1 MKTILLIL
9 IISTQISLSQWKKLD
24 APQKVTVVSN
34 VRVFQ
39 GVFYA
44 INSDK
49 LYKSND
55 EGQTWEE
62 ISTNLKDFETFKHI
76 YKLHIYDGVFYALSA
91 QQLNTIYESDLYISN
106 DLGVSWEKI
115 KIGSGQLDN
124 FQKIEND
131 FYIYSPKSPR
141 GILTSKDAKNWEI
154 VDIDEEE
161 QTSLIKYDK
170 LFKTNDTIIIYQYG
184 TDSYQGVV
192 PKFNY
197 IKITTDNGNSW
208 VTKGETLPNLGVKY
222 LDKIGNTLIAG
233 TRSGVYISND
243 FGDTW
248 LLSNGGL
255 SVESRFLFDMLVVDD
270 IIYYG
275 ATRGFWKSLDSGK
288 TWELVNSSFANLG
301 FHSLVYQE
309 NYFSLVAYNVVNG
322 INLNFI
328 SKDSFNSY
336 KSLNFTSNLPIS
348 NFINEES
355 GYYGTFQGI
364 YTNDSNSNS
373 FELISDFFQHK
384 VEPISKLFKKDNIL
398 ICHYGGRL
406 HISNINYTII
416 SSDYGK
422 TWELIDYDKPN
433 KINFI
438 GYYINPDNRIFT
450 ITQNFGILYSDD
462 LGKTWEEIEIDENT
476 KIRLASMKSLNT
488 KGNYFV
494 ENDSIF
500 IYSTGLIYKTDQNFS
515 ELTDVLNRQDT
526 SFLRNLLNRDI
537 SHLAKYENFIA
548 ISNASDNYL
557 YLSNDY
563 GKSWERCNFD
573 FEIDRPRYSD
583 NLIYDIINI
592 DSNLIVSTYHG
603 IYLSTDYGKNW
614 TDMRYNISNSL
625 EGTKYLYIFKNK
637 LYLSMSGL
645 GFYELDL
652 KELGIASVENRNI
665 LYHYPP
671 FPQPSATEVNIKSFW
686 DSGVIDFTADDIEI
700 YNINGEKIN
709 TKDKIKIRKEAQN
722 IGTIIWDNSGVE
734 PGIYIMRTKHGTE
747 TLITK
752 IMVVR

>member
-9 IISTQISLSQWKKLD
+9 IISTQITLSQWKKLD
-24 APQKVTVVSN
+24 APNRITN
-34 VRVFQ
+34 VQNIQVFQ

-44 INSDK
+44 TKSDII
-49 LYKSND
+49 YKSND

-76 YKLHIYDGVFYALSA
+76 YKLHIYDGVFYAISA
-91 QQLNTIYESDLYISN
+91 NDFNSIFESDLYISY
-106 DLGVSWEKI
+106 DLGVNWEQI
-115 KIGSGQLDN
+115 MIGSGQLDY

-131 FYIYSPKSPR
+131 FYIYSSTSPR

-154 VDIDEEE
+154 LDINEPINPL
-161 QTSLIKYDK
+161 SKYNK
-170 LFKTNDTIIIYQYG
+170 LYNRNDTIIVYQYG
-184 TDSYQGVV
+184 SDAPSGTIKYN
-192 PKFNY
+192 F
-197 IKITTDNGNSW
+197 IKISTDNGKNW
-208 VTKGETLPNLGVKY
+208 FTKGEYLDVKGVKHIY
-222 LDKIGNTLIAG
+222 KIGNTLIAG
-233 TRSGVYISND
+233 TRSGVFISDD

-248 LLSNGGL
+248 LLSNGVL
-255 SVESRFLFDMLVVDD
+255 PEESRIVNEMLVVDD

-275 ATRGFWKSLDSGK
+275 APKGFWKSLDSGK
-288 TWELVNSSFANLG
+288 TWELVHSSLSNTG
-301 FHSLVYQE
+301 FHSLVLQDGCFFTSIYSVLNSIQH
-309 NYFSLVAYNVVNG
+309 SL
-322 INLNFI
+322 I
-328 SKDSFNSY
+328 SKDNFNTY
-336 KSLNFTSNLPIS
+336 KPLNFTSNLLITNYIKKDIEYLS
-348 NFINEES
+348 TNE
-355 GYYGTFQGI
+355 GI
-364 YTNDSNSNS
+364 YSLNKNSNTY
-373 FELISDFFQHK
+373 ELVSDFFQLKSHPVTKLHK
-384 VEPISKLFKKDNIL
+384 KENVL
-398 ICHYGGRL
+398 IAHYGGT
-406 HISNINYTII
+406 SGGVNFTII
-416 SSDYGK
+416 STDYGI
-422 TWELIDYDKPN
+422 TWELIDYKKPN